1 MQTLYLH
8 AGMMKTGTTSIQVA
22 LAANPIGKNYRY
34 IGLQANN
41 SSTAM
46 CMAFGSG
53 VPAPGR
59 RLFAEPG
66 FRERF
71 LGHLA
76 EQLQQEAPIGIVSA
90 ELISATFSH
99 GQYQALHGWLA
110 ERVPEVKAV
119 LYIREPA
126 SFMESLYQQKL
137 QEGGHASI
145 RPDAL
150 YPKYR
155 RRLQP
160 LETVFGRE
168 NVIYRSYN
176 PGHFAHG
183 DIVPDFAQAIGID
196 FHEHERRRS
205 NTSLSRSGSAL
216 LYLFHQHL
224 APGWRQRPLDHEAKR
239 RLVRLLHLLPGPE
252 LRLAPGLLHDT
263 LQRQQDDIAWM
274 ASRLDA
280 PLPAWHAPDEG
291 EGIRHEADLE
301 QLDDLALDWLGELA
315 GGSFRQATRPDIA
328 AALMTLGAARGYQAR
343 LLHARKLFN

>member
-1 MQTLYLH
+1 MQMLYLH

-46 CMAFGSG
+46 RMAFAGG
-53 VPAPGR
+53 VVEPGKPV
-59 RLFAEPG
+59 FAEPG

-76 EQLQQEAPIGIVSA
+76 EQLQHEAPIGIVSA
-90 ELISATFSH
+90 ELISATFSLAH
-99 GQYQALHGWLA
+99 YQALHDWLA
-110 ERVPEVKAV
+110 ARVPEVKVV

-145 RPDAL
+145 RPNAL

-155 RRLQP
+155 RRLEP
-160 LETVFGRE
+160 LEAVFGRE
-168 NVIYRSYN
+168 NVVYRSFS
-176 PGHFAHG
+176 PSRFTQG
-183 DIVPDFAQAIGID
+183 DIVLDFAQLIGLD
-196 FHEHERRRS
+196 FHEHELRRV
-205 NTSLSRSGSAL
+205 NASLSRPAAAL
-216 LYLFHQHL
+216 LHLYHQHTPEGRSRRL
-224 APGWRQRPLDHEAKR
+224 QGNEAKR
-239 RLVRLLHLLPGPE
+239 RLVRLLHQLQGPK
-252 LRLAPGLLHDT
+252 LRLAPELLHKT

-280 PLPAWHAPDEG
+280 PLPAWRAPAEG
-291 EGIRHEADLE
+291 ECIRGEADLE
-301 QLDDLALDWLGELA
+301 RLDDMALDWLGEMA
-315 GGSFRQATRPDIA
+315 GGSYRQAERPAIA
-328 AALMTLGAARGYQAR
+328 AALASLSMPQGFQAR
-343 LLHARKLFN
+343 LSRARRLFA